1 MATGG
6 RELPLKE
13 EEEEE
18 KQKKK
23 EWKKRGKKTKDRR
36 QKKGKKAKEEEKK
49 EEQEKEEKEEEKDKE
64 EKEDKEEKDKK
75 VKEDKEEEG
84 EKEEEEDKEEEKE
97 DNEEEEEKEDKDE
110 EENLEC
116 AVCLDRYRRPKL
128 LSCLHS
134 FCQSC
139 LQEVA
144 ASSPSFPCPACRAPT
159 LLPPTGVPGLKSNV
173 YLEEALAQTS
183 PGPAA
188 LCDVCAQDREATHR
202 CLQCRQ
208 RYCLPCRKFHDS
220 ISSCYGH
227 TVVDVQA
234 GGGGGG
240 AGGGEQEEE
249 ACSKHRNQS
258 VLMRC
263 VPCGTNL
270 CLQCKLTQHE
280 SHPCQDLQEAGA
292 QGCARLQDRLTAL
305 RDQAAALQAVT
316 TAIGHR
322 RHRLAALY
330 GATQRGLAQRV
341 GEVKEWADRYQDS
354 TLGSLQTLNQDVLRT
369 LAGTEQGLQHQ
380 HAALTAQEQHIRR
393 VLRDG
398 KDVDIVDLK
407 ASLPR
412 VPVDGAQLMHMLSGL
427 QADADPYTCNHSP
440 LAMPTAGLQEFV
452 GVLRQSAH
460 SNAALGVHLKDDAPG
475 SASETSRSSATQTQD
490 DSEPSTDSKPAV
502 RITEVVYS
510 RNPKSTVAAICTTS
524 EKRVWIK
531 YRPSGEGEVMTLFG
545 KQGLLNEATFAFKFN
560 DIVTVHGDITV
571 GSDGLY
577 WKSSGVC
584 PVPDLPVLDACFF
597 PVGGRERLVVVVKGD
612 NRVHVV
618 DHTDGCHFLHY
629 LDTGDLPLHAP
640 RLLATDQESVLWL
653 ACDGGTALLLEL

>member
-6 RELPLKE
+6 GGLPKKEVKE
-13 EEEEE
+13 EE
-18 KQKKK
+18 K
-23 EWKKRGKKTKDRR
+23 E
-36 QKKGKKAKEEEKK
+36 EEEKK
-49 EEQEKEEKEEEKDKE
+49 EKEEEENKDPKE
-64 EKEDKEEKDKK
+64 KKEKEDKEKE
-75 VKEDKEEEG
+75 EDK
-84 EKEEEEDKEEEKE
+84 KEEEKE
-97 DNEEEEEKEDKDE
+97 NKEKKKDQEEG
-110 EENLEC
+110 ENLEC

-128 LSCLHS
+128 LACFHS

-202 CLQCRQ
+202 CLQCSQ
-208 RYCLPCRKFHDS
+208 RYCLPCRKNHDS
-220 ISSCYGH
+220 FKGCYGH

-240 AGGGEQEEE
+240 TGGGGQEEE

-258 VLMRC
+258 LLMRC

-280 SHPCQDLQEAGA
+280 GHPCQDLQEAGV
-292 QGCARLQDRLTAL
+292 QGRARLQDRLTAL

-322 RHRLAALY
+322 RHRLAALC

-398 KDVDIVDLK
+398 KDVDIVDLE

-412 VPVDGAQLMHMLSGL
+412 VPVDGAQLMHMLSVL
-427 QADADPYTCNHSP
+427 QADAYPYTCNHRP

-460 SNAALGVHLKDDAPG
+460 SNAALGLHLKDDAPG
-475 SASETSRSSATQTQD
+475 SDQQASGSSATQTQD

-531 YRPSGEGEVMTLFG
+531 YRPSGEGDVMTLFG
-545 KQGLLNEATFAFKFN
+545 KQGLLNEATFAFKFD

-571 GSDGLY
+571 GSDG
-577 WKSSGVC
+577 KHR
-584 PVPDLPVLDACFF
+584 PAPDQPVLDACFF
-597 PVGGRERLVVVVKGD
+597 PVGGRERLVVVVRED

-618 DHTDGCHFLHY
+618 DHTDGCRFLHY
-629 LDTGDLPLHAP
+629 LDTGDLPLHAL